1 MVDTTAAD
9 FSAGNPDAN
18 LYLAQA
24 VDGEVILAPAVG
36 DEFSGTAL
44 PSGWF
49 GTPWVAGGSATVG
62 GGVLT
67 VDGALVGTDAYYSP
81 GRSLE
86 FVATFGA
93 GTSQHAGFGTDLN
106 AEPWAIFS
114 TGYPGGTTLKARTD
128 DGLVSF
134 DTDLGG
140 TYLGAPHRYRIDWTS
155 TGVVYSIDGVP
166 VASHAVAIAANMRPV
181 GSDQLGGLTLPIDWM
196 RMSPY
201 VATGVFVSRLLDAGT
216 AVDWLDLTA
225 LSSQP
230 AGTALTFET
239 RTGNTT
245 TPDDGT
251 WSAWASVG
259 GTAIGSPASRYIQY
273 RATLSSTDPTT
284 SPAAQQVTITFQTL
298 TGPTATATSTP
309 TGTPTATPTPS
320 NTGLLSPSSNAAVTS
335 SAGDNNG
342 FEVSPAN
349 VYTNDS
355 LFAVD
360 NNSGTN
366 TNTSCTNTGK
376 DKHLFYNF
384 NVNLAGTAT
393 VQGIEVR
400 LDGRADSA
408 TGSPK
413 FCVQLSWNGGATWT
427 AAKATATLSTAELTY
442 MLGSA
447 TDTWGRTWAA
457 GDFSNANLRVRVI
470 EIASSTAR
478 DFSLDWVAVRVTYR

>member
-1 MVDTTAAD
+1 
-9 FSAGNPDAN
+9 
-18 LYLAQA
+18 
-24 VDGEVILAPAVG
+24 
-36 DEFSGTAL
+36 
-44 PSGWF
+44 
-49 GTPWVAGGSATVG
+49 
-62 GGVLT
+62 
-67 VDGALVGTDAYYSP
+67 
-81 GRSLE
+81 
-86 FVATFGA
+86 VATN
-93 GTSQHAGFGTDLN
+93 T
-106 AEPWAIFS
+106 P
-114 TGYPGGTTLKARTD
+114 
-128 DGLVSF
+128 
-134 DTDLGG
+134 
-140 TYLGAPHRYRIDWTS
+140 
-155 TGVVYSIDGVP
+155 
-166 VASHAVAIAANMRPV
+166 
-181 GSDQLGGLTLPIDWM
+181 LP
-196 RMSPY
+196 
-201 VATGVFVSRLLDAGT
+201 
-216 AVDWLDLTA
+216 
-225 LSSQP
+225 
-230 AGTALTFET
+230 
-239 RTGNTT
+239 
-245 TPDDGT
+245 
-251 WSAWASVG
+251 
-259 GTAIGSPASRYIQY
+259 
-273 RATLSSTDPTT
+273 
-284 SPAAQQVTITFQTL
+284 
-298 TGPTATATSTP
+298 
-309 TGTPTATPTPS
+309 PTATPTPS
-320 NTGLLSPSSNAAVTS
+320 NTGLLSPASNSAVTS

-408 TGSPK
+408 TASPK

-478 DFSLDWVAVRVTYR
+478 DFSLDWVAVRATYR